1 MKNYPAIKN
10 IYKKY
15 FKTSDNGPL
24 SGKTNRA
31 QNCIYSMIPNYE
43 KDELRYKLEEHIV
56 R

>member
-10 IYKKY
+10 IYEKC
-15 FKTSDNGPL
+15 FKASDN
-24 SGKTNRA
+24 GKTNRI
-31 QNCIYSMIPNYE
+31 QNCLYSMIPNYE